1 MRIMRSRS
9 AGLSC
14 LVALLLVGAAVSQGD
29 ESFTAVVVS
38 GHNPARTTWDG
49 RSADPPLPITI
60 HLEAWSTPG
69 DVREVAGTL
78 ATFGPGVMRK
88 RGEEKPVGRVI
99 ASSWEFRLGPWNLV
113 LASEEDT
120 ASGRIV
126 RLVTDR
132 PAFVLSNWS
141 QDAGFDPSTRRLYT
155 GALELTLDSEGRGTG
170 VLMPV
175 AAVIFDD
182 EGGFSLEKASENV
195 GIHTLI
201 RVRVQ

>member
-1 MRIMRSRS
+1 MRIVPRES
-9 AGLSC
+9 AVSSLC
-14 LVALLLVGAAVSQGD
+14 ALLLVGGAVAAGA

-38 GHNPARTTWDG
+38 GHNPARTTLDG

-60 HLEAWSTPG
+60 HLEEWSTPA

-78 ATFGPGVMRK
+78 ATFGPSVVRR
-88 RGEEKPVGRVI
+88 RGEKSPVGRVV

-120 ASGRIV
+120 AAGRIV

-141 QDAGFDPSTRRLYT
+141 QDAGFDPSSRRLYT
-155 GALELTLDSEGRGTG
+155 GALELTLDAEGRGTG

-175 AAVIFDD
+175 AAVTFDE
-182 EGGFSLEKASENV
+182 EGGFSLEKASESV
-195 GIHTLI
+195 GTHALI
-201 RVRVQ
+201 RVRAR